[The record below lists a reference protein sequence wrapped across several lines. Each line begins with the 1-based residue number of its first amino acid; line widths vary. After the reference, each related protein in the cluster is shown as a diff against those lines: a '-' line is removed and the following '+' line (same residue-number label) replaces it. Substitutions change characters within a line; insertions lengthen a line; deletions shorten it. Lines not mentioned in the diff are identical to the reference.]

1 MTRWQPSSIRQLP
14 LYCNR
19 RHGFRRGRNS
29 NTVPSSDSIPSSP
42 CPRVSA
48 NRNSSGAMR
57 THSRWPSTCAVSG
70 AWCPPP
76 VHRKSR
82 SLVVTD
88 PIQLRSNFTRMRAG
102 PLKHTEELTT
112 PDIPI
117 NMLTEN
123 RILWITGSAVQ
134 PSAGL
139 PSSHSFHGEVS
150 SYDRLLLSIPL
161 VQLCAAHNT
170 KIAPCSLPRPKAP
183 LRSGD

>member
-1 MTRWQPSSIRQLP
+1 MPSLP
-14 LYCNR
+14 RTPSRLR
-19 RHGFRRGRNS
+19 RAPAFLPIGTLVAPCALTLGGRRLARFR
-29 NTVPSSDSIPSSP
+29 TL
-42 CPRVSA
+42 
-48 NRNSSGAMR
+48 GALLLI
-57 THSRWPSTCAVSG
+57 
-70 AWCPPP
+70 
-76 VHRKSR
+76 HRKNR
-82 SLVVTD
+82 SPVVTD

-102 PLKHTEELTT
+102 PPKHTDELTT

-123 RILWITGSAVQ
+123 QILWVTGSAVQ

-150 SYDRLLLSIPL
+150 SSGRLLLSIPL